1 MQLMTNRRFRVP
13 AFIAL
18 AATIA
23 MGQLAVPRGAYAQA
37 ATAQAPINTY
47 NATHH
52 PVVGRNGMVATQ
64 NFLATRIG
72 VDILRQGGNAVDAGV
87 AVGLAL
93 AVTLPRAGNVG
104 GGGFILV
111 HLAEENRTVV
121 VDFRETAPAAAHSD
135 MFFGE
140 DGEVDN
146 EEYRFSHKSSAI
158 PASVAGFDHLLREY
172 GTMSWREAAQPAIE
186 LARDGMVVWEDLAVN
201 LARSKPR
208 LSANPASRAKFYKPD
223 GSNYEVGDLYRQPD
237 LAWTLEQIAEGGADA
252 FYKGEIARRIAAD
265 MAKHNGLITLD
276 DLANYRVTEREPVR
290 GTFRGYDIAAMSAP
304 SSGGM
309 HIVQMLN
316 IFENFPL
323 KEMGYGSAD
332 AMHVMAESMKL
343 AYADRSKYLGDPDYL
358 DLPVAALTSKDYAA
372 ELAKGISLSRAR
384 PSSDVGPGNLAP
396 YESPETTHYSV
407 LDSEGNALVNTYTL
421 MFSYGSGVVIDGT
434 GILMNNNLG
443 NFTLRPDIPDAFG
456 LMGSADNQI
465 AAGTP
470 AGKFD
475 DADHRAARGTAVPA
489 DREPGRKPHHHDQP
503 AASGERAR
511 ARHEHRRRHGAAPD
525 APPVVSGPAGG
536 GERLQPRCNPRAQG
550 PRSRRAVQRR
560 DGEPADGDVL
570 RRTLLRLRRP
580 APAGGHG
587 AGVLRGSAPDRKR
600 VARAN
605 PTQGNL
611 TG

>member
-1 MQLMTNRRFRVP
+1 MQLTMNRRLRVP
-13 AFIAL
+13 VFTVL
-18 AATIA
+18 AAIVA
-23 MGQLAVPRGAYAQA
+23 LGGLALPRGMLAQA

-52 PVVGRNGMVATQ
+52 PVVGRNGMVSTQ
-64 NFLATRIG
+64 NFLATQIG

-104 GGGFILV
+104 GGGFFLL
-111 HLAEENRTVV
+111 HLADENRTVA
-121 VDFRETAPAAAHSD
+121 VDFRETAPAAAYSD

-146 EEYRFSHKSSAI
+146 EEYRFTHKSSAI
-158 PASVAGFDHLLREY
+158 PASVAGFDHLLRNY
-172 GTMSWREAAQPAIE
+172 GTMSWREVAQPAIE

-237 LAWTLEQIAEGGADA
+237 LAWTLEQVAEGGGDA

-265 MAKHNGLITLD
+265 MAKHNGLITME

-323 KEMGYGSAD
+323 KEMGYGSTD

-343 AYADRSKYLGDPDYL
+343 VYADRSKYLGDPDYL

-372 ELAKGISLSRAR
+372 ELARGISLSRAR
-384 PSSDVGPGNLAP
+384 PSSDIGPGNLAP
-396 YESPETTHYSV
+396 YESPETTHYSI

-465 AAGTP
+465 AAGRRPVSSMTP
-470 AGKFD
+470 IIVLRDGRPFLLTGSPGGSRIITTNLQLLVNVLEHGMNIA
-475 DADHRAARGTAVPA
+475 DATARPRMHHQWYPDRLQVESGVSPDAIRMLRARGHDVQFSAGMGSLQTVMFSDGIFYGYA
-489 DREPGRKPHHHDQP
+489 DP
-503 AASGERAR
+503 
-511 ARHEHRRRHGAAPD
+511 
-525 APPVVSGPAGG
+525 
-536 GERLQPRCNPRAQG
+536 
-550 PRSRRAVQRR
+550 
-560 DGEPADGDVL
+560 
-570 RRTLLRLRRP
+570 RRP
-580 APAGGHG
+580 G
-587 AGVLRGSAPDRKR
+587 AMALGY
-600 VARAN
+600 
-605 PTQGNL
+605 
-611 TG
+611 

>member
-1 MQLMTNRRFRVP
+1 MQLTTHRRLRVP
-13 AFIAL
+13 VFTVL
-18 AATIA
+18 AAIVA
-23 MGQLAVPRGAYAQA
+23 LGGLALPRGMLAQA

-52 PVVGRNGMVATQ
+52 PVVGRNGMVSTQ
-64 NFLATRIG
+64 NFLATQIG

-104 GGGFILV
+104 GGGFFLL
-111 HLAEENRTVV
+111 HLADENRTVA
-121 VDFRETAPAAAHSD
+121 VDFRETAPAAAYSD

-146 EEYRFSHKSSAI
+146 EEYRFTHKSSAI
-158 PASVAGFDHLLREY
+158 PASVAGFDHLLRNY
-172 GTMSWREAAQPAIE
+172 GTMSWREVAQPAIE

-237 LAWTLEQIAEGGADA
+237 LAWTLEQVAQGGGDA

-265 MAKHNGLITLD
+265 MAKYNGLITME

-323 KEMGYGSAD
+323 KEMGYGSTD

-358 DLPVAALTSKDYAA
+358 DLPVAALTSKAYAG
-372 ELAKGISLSRAR
+372 ELAKTISLSRAR
-384 PSSDVGPGNLAP
+384 PSSDIGPGNLAP
-396 YESPETTHYSV
+396 YESPETTHYSI

-465 AAGTP
+465 AAGRRPVSSMTP
-470 AGKFD
+470 IIVLRDGRPFLLTGSPGGSRIITTNLQLLVNVLEHGMNIA
-475 DADHRAARGTAVPA
+475 DATARPRMHHQWYPDRLQVESGVSPDAIRMLRARGHDVQFSAGMGSLQTVMFSDGIFYGYA
-489 DREPGRKPHHHDQP
+489 DP
-503 AASGERAR
+503 
-511 ARHEHRRRHGAAPD
+511 
-525 APPVVSGPAGG
+525 
-536 GERLQPRCNPRAQG
+536 
-550 PRSRRAVQRR
+550 
-560 DGEPADGDVL
+560 
-570 RRTLLRLRRP
+570 RRP
-580 APAGGHG
+580 G
-587 AGVLRGSAPDRKR
+587 AMALGY
-600 VARAN
+600 
-605 PTQGNL
+605 
-611 TG
+611 

>member
-1 MQLMTNRRFRVP
+1 MQLTTHRRLRVP
-13 AFIAL
+13 VFTVL
-18 AATIA
+18 AAIVA
-23 MGQLAVPRGAYAQA
+23 LGGLALPRGMLAQA

-52 PVVGRNGMVATQ
+52 PVVGRNGMVSTQ
-64 NFLATRIG
+64 NFLATQIG

-104 GGGFILV
+104 GGGFFLL
-111 HLAEENRTVV
+111 HLADENRTVA
-121 VDFRETAPAAAHSD
+121 VDFRETAPAAAYSD

-146 EEYRFSHKSSAI
+146 EEYRFTHKSSAI
-158 PASVAGFDHLLREY
+158 PASVAGFDHLLRNY
-172 GTMSWREAAQPAIE
+172 GTMSWREVAQPAIE

-265 MAKHNGLITLD
+265 MAKYNGLITME

-323 KEMGYGSAD
+323 KEMGYGSTD

-358 DLPVAALTSKDYAA
+358 DLPVAALTSKAYAG
-372 ELAKGISLSRAR
+372 ELAKTISLSRAR
-384 PSSDVGPGNLAP
+384 PSSDIGPGNLAP
-396 YESPETTHYSV
+396 YESPETTHYSI

-465 AAGTP
+465 AAGRRPVSSMTP
-470 AGKFD
+470 IIVLRDGRPFLLTGSPGGSRIITTNLQLLVNVLEHGMNIA
-475 DADHRAARGTAVPA
+475 DATARPRMHHQWYPDRLQVESGVSPDAIRMLRARGHDVQFSAGMGSLQTVMFSDGIFYGYA
-489 DREPGRKPHHHDQP
+489 DP
-503 AASGERAR
+503 
-511 ARHEHRRRHGAAPD
+511 
-525 APPVVSGPAGG
+525 
-536 GERLQPRCNPRAQG
+536 
-550 PRSRRAVQRR
+550 
-560 DGEPADGDVL
+560 
-570 RRTLLRLRRP
+570 RRP
-580 APAGGHG
+580 G
-587 AGVLRGSAPDRKR
+587 AMALGY
-600 VARAN
+600 
-605 PTQGNL
+605 
-611 TG
+611 

>member
-1 MQLMTNRRFRVP
+1 MQLTTNRHFRIP
-13 AFIAL
+13 AFTVL
-18 AATIA
+18 AAILA
-23 MGQLAVPRGAYAQA
+23 MGGLALPRGMEAQA

-64 NFLATRIG
+64 NFLATQIG

-121 VDFRETAPAAAHSD
+121 IDFRETAPAAAYSD

-158 PASVAGFDHLLREY
+158 PASVAGFDHLLRNY
-172 GTMSWREAAQPAIE
+172 GTMSWREVVQPAIE

-252 FYKGEIARRIAAD
+252 FYEGEIARRIADD
-265 MAKHNGLITLD
+265 MAKHNGLITME

-358 DLPVAALTSKDYAA
+358 DLPVVALTSKDYAA
-372 ELAKGISLSRAR
+372 ELAKGISLSSAR

-465 AAGTP
+465 AAGRRPVSSMTP
-470 AGKFD
+470 IIVLRDGRPFLLTGSPGGSRIITTNLQLLVNVLEHGMNIA
-475 DADHRAARGTAVPA
+475 DATARPRMHHQWYPDRLEVESGFSPDVIRALRARG
-489 DREPGRKPHHHDQP
+489 HDVQF
-503 AASGERAR
+503 S
-511 ARHEHRRRHGAAPD
+511 
-525 APPVVSGPAGG
+525 AGMG
-536 GERLQPRCNPRAQG
+536 SLQTVMF
-550 PRSRRAVQRR
+550 S
-560 DGEPADGDVL
+560 DGLFYGYGDP
-570 RRTLLRLRRP
+570 RRP
-580 APAGGHG
+580 G
-587 AGVLRGSAPDRKR
+587 AMALGY
-600 VARAN
+600 
-605 PTQGNL
+605 
-611 TG
+611 

>member
-1 MQLMTNRRFRVP
+1 MGRRIARIVVP
-13 AFIAL
+13 VAQVATLAL
-18 AATIA
+18 
-23 MGQLAVPRGAYAQA
+23 GVLALPPGALAQA
-37 ATAQAPINTY
+37 APAQAPINTY
-47 NATHH
+47 SAIHH
-52 PVVGRNGMVATQ
+52 PVVGRNGMVASQ
-64 NFLATRIG
+64 NFLATQIG
-72 VDILRQGGNAVDAGV
+72 VDILRQGGNAIDAGV

-104 GGGFILV
+104 GGGFILL
-111 HLAEENRTVV
+111 HLAEENRTVA

-140 DGEVDN
+140 DGKVDDD
-146 EEYRFSHKSSAI
+146 EYRFSHKSSAI
-158 PASVAGFDHLLREY
+158 PASVAGFDHVLRNY
-172 GTMSWREAAQPAIE
+172 GTMSWREVAELAIE
-186 LARDGMVVWEDLAVN
+186 LARDGVVVWEDLAVN
-201 LARSKPR
+201 LARSKAR

-223 GSNYEVGDLYRQPD
+223 GSNYEVGDVYRQPD

-252 FYKGEIARRIAAD
+252 FYGGEIARRIADD
-265 MAKHNGLITLD
+265 MAKHNGLITME
-276 DLANYRVTEREPVR
+276 DLANYRVVEREPVR
-290 GTFRGYDIAAMSAP
+290 GTFRGYGIAAMSAP

-332 AMHVMAESMKL
+332 AMHVMAESMRL
-343 AYADRSKYLGDPDYL
+343 AYADRSKYLGDPDHL

-384 PSSDVGPGNLAP
+384 PSAEVGPGNLAP

-465 AAGTP
+465 AAGRRPVSSMTP
-470 AGKFD
+470 IIVLREGRPFLLTGSPGGSRIITTNLQLLVNVLEHGMNIA
-475 DADHRAARGTAVPA
+475 DATARPRMHHQWYPDRLELESGFSPDVIRALRARG
-489 DREPGRKPHHHDQP
+489 HDVQF
-503 AASGERAR
+503 S
-511 ARHEHRRRHGAAPD
+511 
-525 APPVVSGPAGG
+525 AGMG
-536 GERLQPRCNPRAQG
+536 SLQT
-550 PRSRRAVQRR
+550 VMF
-560 DGEPADGDVL
+560 ADGLFYGYGDP
-570 RRTLLRLRRP
+570 RRP
-580 APAGGHG
+580 G
-587 AGVLRGSAPDRKR
+587 AMALGY
-600 VARAN
+600 
-605 PTQGNL
+605 
-611 TG
+611 

>member
-1 MQLMTNRRFRVP
+1 MQLTTNRRFRVP
-13 AFIAL
+13 AFLAL

-23 MGQLAVPRGAYAQA
+23 MGGLALPRGMEAQA

-111 HLAEENRTVV
+111 HLAEENRTVA
-121 VDFRETAPAAAHSD
+121 VDFRETAPAAAYAD

-172 GTMSWREAAQPAIE
+172 GTMSWREVAQPAIE

-252 FYKGEIARRIAAD
+252 FYKGEIARRIASD
-265 MAKHNGLITLD
+265 MAKYNGLITME

-358 DLPVAALTSKDYAA
+358 DLPVGALTSKDYAA
-372 ELAKGISLSRAR
+372 ELSRGISLSRAR

-465 AAGTP
+465 AAGRRPVSSMTP
-470 AGKFD
+470 IIVLRDGQPFLLTGSPGGSRIITTNLQLLVNVLEHGMNIA
-475 DADHRAARGTAVPA
+475 DATARPRMHHQWYPDRLEVESGFSPDVIRALRARG
-489 DREPGRKPHHHDQP
+489 HDVQF
-503 AASGERAR
+503 S
-511 ARHEHRRRHGAAPD
+511 
-525 APPVVSGPAGG
+525 AGMG
-536 GERLQPRCNPRAQG
+536 SLQTVMF
-550 PRSRRAVQRR
+550 S
-560 DGEPADGDVL
+560 DGLFYGYGDP
-570 RRTLLRLRRP
+570 RRP
-580 APAGGHG
+580 
-587 AGVLRGSAPDRKR
+587 GSMAL
-600 VARAN
+600 
-605 PTQGNL
+605 GY
-611 TG
+611 

>member
-1 MQLMTNRRFRVP
+1 MQLTTNRRLRVP
-13 AFIAL
+13 VFTVL
-18 AATIA
+18 AAIVA
-23 MGQLAVPRGAYAQA
+23 IGGLALPRGMHAQA

-52 PVVGRNGMVATQ
+52 PVVGRNGMVSTQ
-64 NFLATRIG
+64 NFLATQIG

-93 AVTLPRAGNVG
+93 AVALPRAGNVG
-104 GGGFILV
+104 GGGFILL
-111 HLAEENRTVV
+111 HLAEENRTVA
-121 VDFRETAPAAAHSD
+121 VDFRETAPAAAYSD

-146 EEYRFSHKSSAI
+146 EEYRFTHKSSAI
-158 PASVAGFDHLLREY
+158 PASVAGFDHILREY
-172 GTMSWREAAQPAIE
+172 GTMSWREVAQPAIE

-223 GSNYEVGDLYRQPD
+223 GSNYEVGDQYRQPD

-265 MAKHNGLITLD
+265 MAKHNGLITTE

-323 KEMGYGSAD
+323 KEMGYGSTD

-358 DLPVAALTSKDYAA
+358 DLPVAALTSKAYAG
-372 ELAKGISLSRAR
+372 ELAKTISLSRAR
-384 PSSDVGPGNLAP
+384 PSSDIGPGNLAP
-396 YESPETTHYSV
+396 YESPETTHYSI

-465 AAGTP
+465 AAGRRPVSSMTP
-470 AGKFD
+470 IIVLRDGRPFLLTGSPGGSRIITTNLQLLVNVLEHGMNIA
-475 DADHRAARGTAVPA
+475 DATARPRMHHQWYPDRLEVESGVSPDAIRMLRARGHDVRFSAGMGSLQTVMFSDGIFYGYA
-489 DREPGRKPHHHDQP
+489 DP
-503 AASGERAR
+503 
-511 ARHEHRRRHGAAPD
+511 
-525 APPVVSGPAGG
+525 
-536 GERLQPRCNPRAQG
+536 
-550 PRSRRAVQRR
+550 
-560 DGEPADGDVL
+560 
-570 RRTLLRLRRP
+570 RRP
-580 APAGGHG
+580 G
-587 AGVLRGSAPDRKR
+587 AMALGY
-600 VARAN
+600 
-605 PTQGNL
+605 
-611 TG
+611 

>member
-1 MQLMTNRRFRVP
+1 MQLTTNRRFRVP
-13 AFIAL
+13 AFLAL

-23 MGQLAVPRGAYAQA
+23 MGGLALPRGMEAQA

-111 HLAEENRTVV
+111 HLAEENRTVA
-121 VDFRETAPAAAHSD
+121 VDFRETAPAAAYAD

-140 DGEVDN
+140 DGGVDN

-172 GTMSWREAAQPAIE
+172 GTMSWREVAQPAIE

-237 LAWTLEQIAEGGADA
+237 LAWTLEQIAEDGADA
-252 FYKGEIARRIAAD
+252 FYKGEIARRIASD
-265 MAKHNGLITLD
+265 MAKHNGLITME

-358 DLPVAALTSKDYAA
+358 DLPVGALTSKDYAA
-372 ELAKGISLSRAR
+372 ELSRGISLSRAR

-465 AAGTP
+465 AAGRRPVSSMTP
-470 AGKFD
+470 IIVLRDGQPFLLTGSPGGSRIITTNLQLLVNVLEHGMNIA
-475 DADHRAARGTAVPA
+475 DATARPRMHHQWYPDRLEVESGFSPDVIRALRARG
-489 DREPGRKPHHHDQP
+489 HDVQF
-503 AASGERAR
+503 S
-511 ARHEHRRRHGAAPD
+511 
-525 APPVVSGPAGG
+525 AGMG
-536 GERLQPRCNPRAQG
+536 SLQTVMF
-550 PRSRRAVQRR
+550 S
-560 DGEPADGDVL
+560 DGLFYGYGDP
-570 RRTLLRLRRP
+570 RRP
-580 APAGGHG
+580 
-587 AGVLRGSAPDRKR
+587 GSMAL
-600 VARAN
+600 
-605 PTQGNL
+605 GY
-611 TG
+611 

>member
-1 MQLMTNRRFRVP
+1 MQLTMNRRLRVP
-13 AFIAL
+13 VFTVL
-18 AATIA
+18 AAIVA
-23 MGQLAVPRGAYAQA
+23 LGGLALPRGMLAQA

-52 PVVGRNGMVATQ
+52 PVVGRNGMVSTQ
-64 NFLATRIG
+64 NFLATQIG

-104 GGGFILV
+104 GGGFFLL
-111 HLAEENRTVV
+111 HLADENRTVA
-121 VDFRETAPAAAHSD
+121 VDFRETAPAAAYSD

-146 EEYRFSHKSSAI
+146 EEYRFTHKSSAI
-158 PASVAGFDHLLREY
+158 PASVAGFDHLLRNY
-172 GTMSWREAAQPAIE
+172 GTMSWREVAQPAIE

-237 LAWTLEQIAEGGADA
+237 LAWTLEQVAQGGGDA

-265 MAKHNGLITLD
+265 MAKHNGLITME

-323 KEMGYGSAD
+323 KEMGYGSTD

-358 DLPVAALTSKDYAA
+358 DLPVAALTSKAYAG
-372 ELAKGISLSRAR
+372 ELAKTISLSRAR
-384 PSSDVGPGNLAP
+384 PSSDIGPGNLAP
-396 YESPETTHYSV
+396 YESPETTHYSI

-465 AAGTP
+465 AAGRRPVSSMTP
-470 AGKFD
+470 IIVLRDGRPFLLTGSPGGSRIITTNLQLLVNVLEHGMNIA
-475 DADHRAARGTAVPA
+475 DATARPRMHHQWYPDRLQVESGVSPDAIRMLRARGHDVQFSAGMGSLQTVMFSDGIFYGYA
-489 DREPGRKPHHHDQP
+489 DP
-503 AASGERAR
+503 
-511 ARHEHRRRHGAAPD
+511 
-525 APPVVSGPAGG
+525 
-536 GERLQPRCNPRAQG
+536 
-550 PRSRRAVQRR
+550 
-560 DGEPADGDVL
+560 
-570 RRTLLRLRRP
+570 RRP
-580 APAGGHG
+580 G
-587 AGVLRGSAPDRKR
+587 AMALGY
-600 VARAN
+600 
-605 PTQGNL
+605 
-611 TG
+611 